1 MKKIICSVTF
11 VFAATSAFAELPILG
26 WYGIPHDKV
35 TVGLYRQTKD
45 AGFTHLMQNAP
56 DRETA
61 LKLLDCARDV
71 GIRLLL
77 VSPCLSGDKLEDN
90 VRAFKDHPGLGLY
103 YLRDEPSVAQMPPI
117 GATAKR
123 IMAIDSVH
131 PCYVNWFGGI
141 ETFENP
147 SRWFGAPDLRKYIES
162 SLKYIPVQ
170 LMSFD
175 TYPIRIPDPKHVL
188 KSPFRTMKGAE
199 IKPIWFETLELVRE
213 FSRARKIPF
222 WAFSRASAGP
232 HSTYVYPTATVASMK
247 LQQYANLAYGAQ
259 GLQYFTFWGH
269 GKNGEAPMYDGLET
283 YVMDRVRVVNAEIRA
298 RSFVF
303 EGADA
308 ADVWHAGSPLP
319 PGTRPL
325 PKDGLPSGAKSLE
338 VDGGVIVSRLVNGAH
353 EYLMVVNRELFRE
366 VVLKLVLSDG
376 AMRVR
381 TDGKIT
387 PAAQHLGEYVLLP
400 GDAEI
405 FQIR

>member
-11 VFAATSAFAELPILG
+11 AFAATSAFAELPILG

-35 TVGLYRQTKD
+35 TVGLYRQAKD

-61 LKLLDCARDV
+61 LKLLDCARDA

-77 VSPCLSGDKLEDN
+77 VSPCLSGEKLEEN

-141 ETFENP
+141 EAFENP
-147 SRWFGAPDLRKYIES
+147 SRWYGAPDLRTYIEA
-162 SLKYIPVQ
+162 SLKDIPVQ

-175 TYPIRIPDPKHVL
+175 TYAVRNPDPNHAL
-188 KSPFRTMKGAE
+188 QSAYRTMKGAE

-222 WAFSRASAGP
+222 WAFSLATAHP
-232 HSTYVYPTATVASMK
+232 HGTYTYPTATVASMK

-259 GLQYFTFWGH
+259 GLQYFTFWGSA
-269 GKNGEAPMYDGLET
+269 KNGEAPMQDGLET
-283 YVMDRVRVVNAEIRA
+283 YVMDRVRAVNAEIRA

-319 PGTRPL
+319 PGTHPL
-325 PKDGLPSGAKSLE
+325 PKCGLPQGVLSLE
-338 VDGGVIVSRLVNGAH
+338 ADGGMIVSHLVNGSH

-366 VVLKLVLSDG
+366 LVVKTRLSGDV
-376 AMRVR
+376 MRVR
-381 TDGKIT
+381 ADGKVT

-400 GDAEI
+400 GEAEI

>member
-11 VFAATSAFAELPILG
+11 AFAATSAFAELPILG
-26 WYGIPHDKV
+26 WSGIPHDKV
-35 TVGLYRQTKD
+35 TVGLYRQAKD

-61 LKLLDCARDV
+61 LKLLDCARDA

-77 VSPCLSGDKLEDN
+77 VSPCLSGEKLEEN

-141 ETFENP
+141 EAFENP
-147 SRWFGAPDLRKYIES
+147 SRWYGAPDLRTYIEA
-162 SLKYIPVQ
+162 SLKDIPVQ

-175 TYPIRIPDPKHVL
+175 TYPIRIPDPNHAL

-222 WAFSRASAGP
+222 WAFSLATAHP
-232 HSTYVYPTATVASMK
+232 HGTYTYPTATVASMK

-259 GLQYFTFWGH
+259 GLQYFTFWGSA
-269 GKNGEAPMYDGLET
+269 KNGEAPMKDGLET
-283 YVMDRVRVVNAEIRA
+283 YVMD

-319 PGTRPL
+319 PGTHPL
-325 PKDGLPSGAKSLE
+325 PKCGLPQGVLSLE
-338 VDGGVIVSRLVNGAH
+338 ADGGMIVSHLVNGSH

-366 VVLKLVLSDG
+366 LVVKTRLSGDV
-376 AMRVR
+376 MRVR
-381 TDGKIT
+381 ADGKVT

-400 GDAEI
+400 GEAEI